1 MAAIVAG
8 QLIVRESRVRVRFA
22 GIQGRCNIVANERA
36 ESGDE
41 HALNELEP

>member
-1 MAAIVAG
+1 MAATVAG
-8 QLIVRESRVRVRFA
+8 QLIVRKSRVRVTFA
-22 GIQGRCNIVANERA
+22 GIQARCNIAADERA